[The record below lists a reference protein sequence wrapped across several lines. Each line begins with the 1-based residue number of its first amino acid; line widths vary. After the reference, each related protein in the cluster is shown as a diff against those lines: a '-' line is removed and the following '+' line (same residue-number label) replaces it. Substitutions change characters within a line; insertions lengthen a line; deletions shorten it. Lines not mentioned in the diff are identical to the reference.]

1 MNELNS
7 VYKKVQS
14 ELDVGVYGVQPIN
27 LKATFSTQDENTAL
41 LRFVVKKEGTLLPL
55 SEPAKAVIYLVG
67 NQLKIQKDMEVDR
80 ENSIVSYLLT
90 AEEVKHYGKVDGEVY
105 IHYNNEGKQ
114 SLSVHKFTFNIDR
127 ALIDQDLDTIE
138 NVYISDLEDI
148 KSEYLDQ
155 FENLKTELEEKVT
168 QLQTDTAELQKE
180 AQELEQKFDAID
192 PDQFAKKTGDTFTGP
207 VNLDAQ
213 EALNVRYGYLFHYVG
228 AKPNGTVITIDFA
241 EEFGVWSNRLEITV
255 GGEGVQSE
263 NGEFGLEPITS
274 INPYVKGWAP
284 ASYTSSKSTI
294 NGIEKSAKGT
304 ITPKNAISVARRDG
318 SIGKVMVNGSK
329 VYTESDPIQSYQLT
343 DSAGKL
349 MLKTNVD
356 FNNLD
361 ASFDTSFMGYLTTSI
376 NIPFGLN
383 PNGYFTLRMRT
394 SGYGVA
400 TFQPYN
406 SNVVIV
412 NRREGNANG
421 WKGWEMP
428 QVDTAQIQSALDAS
442 LTVQKVTL
450 TPKNG
455 FTASRTLTAS
465 YVKMGNRYWVSVS
478 GIVAKGT
485 GNGTGICAT
494 VPTMLAPD
502 TDWNKLFSGA
512 QQSTAASNHANIY
525 LSSGGDINIVAVGA
539 ADVNTGLDGISYFTK
554 EVTA

>member
-14 ELDVGVYGVQPIN
+14 ELDVSVYGVQPIN
-27 LKATFSTQDENTAL
+27 LKATFSTQDENTAF
-41 LRFVVKKEGTLLPL
+41 LRFVVKKDGTLLPL

-67 NQLKIQKDMEVDR
+67 NQLKVKKDMEVDR
-80 ENSIVSYLLT
+80 EKSTVSYLLT
-90 AEEVKHYGKVDGEVY
+90 PDEVKHYGKVDGEVY

-114 SLSVHKFTFNIDR
+114 SLSVHKFSFHIDQ
-127 ALIDQDLDTIE
+127 ALIDQDLDIIE

-155 FENLKTELEEKVT
+155 FENLKSELEEKVT

-180 AQELEQKFDAID
+180 AQELEQKFNSIN
-192 PDQFAKKTGDTFTGP
+192 PEQFAKKTGDTFTGS

-228 AKPNGTVITIDFA
+228 AKPNGTVITMDFA
-241 EEFGVWSNRLEITV
+241 EEFGVWSKRLEMTV

-263 NGEFGLEPITS
+263 DGEFGLEPITS
-274 INPYVKGWAP
+274 LNTYVRGWAP
-284 ASYTSSKSTI
+284 ASYTSSQSTI
-294 NGIEKSAKGT
+294 DGVKKPAKGT
-304 ITPKNAISVARRDG
+304 ITPTSAISVKRDG
-318 SIGKVMVNGSK
+318 VTASIKVNNG
-329 VYTESDPIQSYQLT
+329 YTLT
-343 DSAGKL
+343 DEVYAVPDLNTALDFGKDYYVNASAQNAPVV
-349 MLKTNVD
+349 LKTDTQGSLYSIRRSASSVIQMYMHYAGRV
-356 FNNLD
+356 FTRYFLNN
-361 ASFDTSFMGYLTTSI
+361 A
-376 NIPFGLN
+376 
-383 PNGYFTLRMRT
+383 
-394 SGYGVA
+394 
-400 TFQPYN
+400 PYIH
-406 SNVVIV
+406 SKTD
-412 NRREGNANG
+412 ANG
-421 WKGWEMP
+421 WSELASIS
-428 QVDTAQIQSALDAS
+428 DAQAKADKALTDAKAYFDSA

-465 YVKMGNRYWVSVS
+465 YIKVGNRYLVMIG

-485 GNGTGICAT
+485 GTGTGICAT
-494 VPTMLAPD
+494 VPAMLAPD

>member
-14 ELDVGVYGVQPIN
+14 ELDVSVYGVQPIN

-41 LRFVVKKEGTLLPL
+41 LRFVVKKDGTLLPL

-67 NQLKIQKDMEVDR
+67 NQLKVQKDMEVDR
-80 ENSIVSYLLT
+80 ENSTVSYLLT

-105 IHYNNEGKQ
+105 IHYNNEGEQ

-127 ALIDQDLDTIE
+127 ALIDQDLDVIE

-148 KSEYLDQ
+148 KSEYLDR
-155 FENLKTELEEKVT
+155 FENLKTELEGKVAK
-168 QLQTDTAELQKE
+168 LQTDTAELQKE
-180 AQELEQKFDAID
+180 AQELEQKFNSIN
-192 PDQFAKKTGDTFTGP
+192 PDQFVKKTGDTFTGS

-213 EALNVRYGYLFHYVG
+213 EAFNVRYGVIKHYVG
-228 AKPNGTVITIDFA
+228 SNLASGTEVTFSIGYDSTNYLPEDTLVYVIGGSAVGDSRFA
-241 EEFGVWSNRLEITV
+241 
-255 GGEGVQSE
+255 
-263 NGEFGLEPITS
+263 ITS
-274 INPYVKGWAP
+274 YSGGYVYGYAP
-284 ASYTSSKSTI
+284 ADYTWGKSVVNGKSTP
-294 NGIEKSAKGT
+294 AKT
-304 ITPKNAISVARRDG
+304 ITPTNAISMSRSGDKAQ
-318 SIGKVMVNGSK
+318 INVNGSK
-329 VYTESDPIQSYQLT
+329 VYTESDSIQSYQLT

-361 ASFDTSFMGYLTTSI
+361 ASFDSTFIGYVTTST
-376 NIPFGLN
+376 NVPFSLN
-383 PNGYFTLRMRT
+383 PNGYFSLRMRT
-394 SGYGVA
+394 SGYATA

-406 SNVVIV
+406 SNIVIV
-412 NRREGNANG
+412 NRREGNTVG
-421 WKGWEMP
+421 WKGWTMP
-428 QVDTAQIQSALDAS
+428 PVDSAQVQTTLDAS
-442 LTVQKVTL
+442 LAVQSVTL

-465 YVKMGNRYWVSVS
+465 YTKVGNRYWVSIS

-485 GNGTGICAT
+485 GTGTGICAT
-494 VPTMLAPD
+494 VPAILAPD

-554 EVTA
+554 EVTAK

>member
-14 ELDVGVYGVQPIN
+14 ELDVSVKDIQPIN

-41 LRFVVKKEGTLLPL
+41 LRFVVKKDGELLPL
-55 SEPAKAVIYLVG
+55 SEPANAVIYLVG
-67 NQLKIQKDMEVDR
+67 NQLKVKKDMEVDR
-80 ENSIVSYLLT
+80 EKSTVSYLLT
-90 AEEVKHYGKVDGEVY
+90 ADEVKHYGKVDGEVY

-114 SLSVHKFTFNIDR
+114 SLSVHKFSFNIDR
-127 ALIDQDLDTIE
+127 ALIDKDLDIIE

-155 FENLKTELEEKVT
+155 FENLKTELEAKVT

-180 AQELEQKFDAID
+180 AKELEGKFNSID
-192 PDQFAKKTGDTFTGP
+192 PEQFAKKTGDTFTGS

-228 AKPNGTVITIDFA
+228 AKPNGTVITMDFG
-241 EEFGVWSNRLEITV
+241 EEFGVWSKHLEMTV

-263 NGEFGLEPITS
+263 DGEFGLEPITS
-274 INPYVKGWAP
+274 LNPYVRGWAP
-284 ASYTSSKSTI
+284 ASYTSSQSTI
-294 NGIEKSAKGT
+294 DGVKKPAKGT
-304 ITPKNAISVARRDG
+304 ITPTSAISVKRDG
-318 SIGKVMVNGSK
+318 VTASIKVNNG
-329 VYTESDPIQSYQLT
+329 YALT
-343 DSAGKL
+343 DEVYAVPDLNTALDFGKDYYVNASAQNAPVS
-349 MLKTNVD
+349 LKTDTQGSLYSIRRSASSVIQMYMHYAGRV
-356 FNNLD
+356 FTRYFLNN
-361 ASFDTSFMGYLTTSI
+361 A
-376 NIPFGLN
+376 
-383 PNGYFTLRMRT
+383 
-394 SGYGVA
+394 
-400 TFQPYN
+400 PYIH
-406 SNVVIV
+406 SKTD
-412 NRREGNANG
+412 ANG
-421 WKGWEMP
+421 WSELASVSDAQAKADKALTDAKSYF
-428 QVDTAQIQSALDAS
+428 DTS

-465 YVKMGNRYWVSVS
+465 YVKMGNRYWVSIS

-485 GNGTGICAT
+485 GTGTGICAT

-539 ADVNTGLDGISYFTK
+539 ADVNTGLDG
-554 EVTA
+554 